1 MVFEE
6 NLAYLETLYQDWR
19 ENPDSLDP
27 SWQAWLAA
35 VERGEVPVPEVRR
48 PAPEGRPSAP
58 GRRPAAPE
66 GRPPAPAAVPGP
78 ASQDLIYKQ
87 TRVDSL
93 LWAYRDVGYFYAHL
107 NPLLSGHEP
116 ERNYLYPRAK
126 GAYEQLSLEA
136 FGLSEEDLSQ
146 EFSAGMYMQP
156 SRAPL
161 AEILKAFGETYCSTV
176 GVEFLHIQNRPLRN
190 WLLRR
195 MEGSRNRTALGAE
208 ERRQILEDL
217 IQAEE
222 FEQFLHKTFIG
233 QRRFSLEGAE
243 ALIPALHF
251 LINAASRDGIG
262 QIVLGT
268 THRGRITILNRV
280 LGMPAEEVF
289 TLFED
294 IHQSGQY
301 GGSGDVKYHLGYS
314 AEHRHEDG
322 TSVRLVLVSNP
333 SHLEAVGPVVEGRV
347 RGLQSKG
354 PFLQNTKKVLPV
366 ILHGDAAFSGQG
378 VVSETLNLSQ
388 VQGYCT
394 GGTLHLVINNQIGF
408 TTSSRDSRSTFFPT
422 DVAKMTSVPVFHVN
436 GDDPEAVV
444 HVIGLALQFR
454 QKMAQDV
461 VVDMICY
468 RRHGHNEGDEPSF
481 TNPGLYALIRRHPS
495 VAVQYGQLLAR
506 EGLVSA
512 EEQNR
517 FRRDFVESLRQALKT
532 ARLSPPEPTY
542 SHEQDGDWQALK
554 APYSHEPVATGVE
567 EPKLRGIFEALSA
580 EPEYFHLH
588 PKLKRILE
596 DKRQRLE
603 KEGTV
608 DWASAEALAFGSLLL
623 EGVPVR
629 LSGQDSGR
637 GTFSQRHA
645 VWWDSE
651 SPEPLAYV
659 PLNRLGGSQ
668 ARFEVWDSPLSE
680 YSILAFEYGYALSR
694 PEALT
699 LWEAQF
705 GDFANG
711 AQVIIDNFLAA
722 AEAKW
727 LRSSGLVLLL
737 PHGYEGQGPEHSSAH
752 LERYLQL
759 AALENMEVVNAST
772 PAQYFHLLRRQ
783 VRRGFRKPLVVMSPK
798 SLLRHPKAVSGLSE
812 LARGGFREVLEEA
825 EEAREAGAAG
835 SGAGPV
841 RRLILCSGK
850 LYYELAARRAELGLQ
865 GLVLVRV
872 EQLYPF
878 PREALAKVL
887 GRYRQAQRLLW
898 AQEEPEN
905 RGALGYMRREL
916 AENFPALRFEFV
928 SRPASASPAVGS
940 HRLHEKE
947 QRRVVDQALGAEQAR
962 PAVDGDGKRTGGAA
976 AGARSRLAARP
987 PGKRPGSGDK
997 TKKAGRGSP
1006 AKGRSR

>member
-1 MVFEE
+1 VVFED
-6 NLAYLETLYQDWR
+6 NLAYLETLYQSWR
-19 ENPDSLDP
+19 ENPDGLDP
-27 SWQAWLAA
+27 SWKAWLAA
-35 VERGEVPVPEVRR
+35 VERGEVPVLQVRR
-48 PAPEGRPSAP
+48 PP
-58 GRRPAAPE
+58 
-66 GRPPAPAAVPGP
+66 PGP
-78 ASQDLIYKQ
+78 GLAPTSGPAYADLAYKQ

-126 GAYEQLSLEA
+126 GAYEQLSLEG
-136 FGLSEEDLSQ
+136 FGLSEEDLSR
-146 EFSAGMYMQP
+146 EFSAGKYMQP

-176 GVEFLHIQNRPLRN
+176 GVEFLHIQNRPIRN

-195 MEGSRNRTALGAE
+195 MEGSRNRTALSAE
-208 ERRQILEDL
+208 ERRLILEDL

-243 ALIPALHF
+243 AVVPALHF
-251 LINAASRDGIG
+251 LINAASRIG
-262 QIVLGT
+262 VTQIVLGT
-268 THRGRITILNRV
+268 THRGRITLLNRV

-294 IHQSGQY
+294 IHQPGQY
-301 GGSGDVKYHLGYS
+301 GGSGDVKYHLGYGT
-314 AEHRHEDG
+314 EHRHEDG
-322 TSVRLVLVSNP
+322 SSVRLTLVSNP

-354 PFLQNTKKVLPV
+354 SFLQNTKKVLPV

-378 VVSETLNLSQ
+378 VVAETLNLSQ

-408 TTSSRDSRSTFFPT
+408 TTSSRDARSTFFPT

-444 HVIGLALQFR
+444 HVIGLALEFR

-461 VVDMICY
+461 VVDMVCY

-495 VAVQYGQLLAR
+495 VAVQYGEALAR
-506 EGLVSA
+506 EGLVSS
-512 EEQNR
+512 EEQESM
-517 FRRDFVESLRQALKT
+517 RRGYVESLRQALKT
-532 ARLSPPEPTY
+532 ARLNPPEPTDR
-542 SHEQDGDWQALK
+542 HEQNGEWQALK
-554 APYSHEPVATGVE
+554 AAYSHEPVATGVE
-567 EPKLRGIFEALSA
+567 EPALRRIFEALTA
-580 EPEYFHLH
+580 EPENFHLH
-588 PKLKRILE
+588 PKLKRILG

-603 KEGTV
+603 REGRV
-608 DWASAEALAFGSLLL
+608 DWATAEALAFGSLLL
-623 EGVPVR
+623 EGTPVR
-629 LSGQDSGR
+629 LSGQDCGR

-645 VWWDSE
+645 VYWDAE
-651 SPEPLAYV
+651 SLEPKAYV
-659 PLNRLGGSQ
+659 PLNRLGGVQ
-668 ARFEVWDSPLSE
+668 ARLEVCDSPLSE
-680 YSILAFEYGYALSR
+680 YSILAFDYGYALSR

-727 LRSSGLVLLL
+727 LRSCGLVLLL

-759 AALENMEVVNAST
+759 AAGENMEVVNAST
-772 PAQYFHLLRRQ
+772 PAQFFHLLRRQ

-798 SLLRHPKAVSGLSE
+798 SLLRHPKAVSDLGE
-812 LARGGFREVLEEA
+812 LTRGHFREVLEEA
-825 EEAREAGAAG
+825 GPAEAPVPA
-835 SGAGPV
+835 SSGPV

-850 LYYELAARRAELGLQ
+850 LYYELAARRDELALED
-865 GLVLVRV
+865 LALVRV

-878 PREALAKVL
+878 PREALAGVL
-887 GRYRQAQRLLW
+887 ARYRQAQRLLW

-905 RGALGYMRREL
+905 RGALSYMRRAL
-916 AENFPALRFEFV
+916 AEHFPALRFEFV

-940 HRLHEKE
+940 HRLHEEE
-947 QRRVVDQALGAEQAR
+947 QRRVVDQALGVEQGA
-962 PAVDGDGKRTGGAA
+962 PAVEQGAWRTEAGAA
-976 AGARSRLAARP
+976 APSHVAARP
-987 PGKRPGSGDK
+987 PRRRPGSAGK
-997 TKKAGRGSP
+997 TKKAGSGSP

>member
-1 MVFEE
+1 VVFED
-6 NLAYLETLYQDWR
+6 NLAYLETLYQTWR
-19 ENPDSLDP
+19 ENPDGLDP
-27 SWQAWLAA
+27 SWKAWLAA
-35 VERGEVPVPEVRR
+35 VERGEVPVPEIRR
-48 PAPEGRPSAP
+48 TAPKRPVAPGGRPTAF
-58 GRRPAAPE
+58 
-66 GRPPAPAAVPGP
+66 AVPEP
-78 ASQDLIYKQ
+78 ASSDLIFKQ

-107 NPLLSGHEP
+107 NPLFSGHEP

-146 EFSAGMYMQP
+146 EFSAGKFMQP

-176 GVEFLHIQNRPLRN
+176 GVEFLHIQNKPMRN

-195 MEGSRNRTALGAE
+195 MEGSRNRTALRAE
-208 ERRQILEDL
+208 ERRLILEDL

-251 LINAASRDGIG
+251 LINAAARDGIG

-294 IHQSGQY
+294 IHQPGQY
-301 GGSGDVKYHLGYS
+301 GGSGDVKYHLGYA

-322 TSVRLVLVSNP
+322 TAVRLVLVSNP

-444 HVIGLALQFR
+444 HVIGLALEFR

-481 TNPGLYALIRRHPS
+481 TNPSLYALIRRHPS
-495 VAVQYGQLLAR
+495 VAVQYGQVLAR

-512 EEQNR
+512 EEQDR
-517 FRRDFVESLRQALKT
+517 LRRDYVESLRQALKT
-532 ARLSPPEPTY
+532 ARLSPPESTY
-542 SHEQDGDWQALK
+542 RHEQDGEWPALK

-567 EPKLRGIFEALSA
+567 EPKLRRILEALTA
-580 EPEYFHLH
+580 EPESFHLH

-603 KEGTV
+603 REGTV
-608 DWASAEALAFGSLLL
+608 DWATAEALAFGSLLL
-623 EGVPVR
+623 EGFPVR

-651 SPEPLAYV
+651 SPEPQAYV

-694 PEALT
+694 PEALS

-727 LRSSGLVLLL
+727 LRSCGLVLLL

-759 AALENMEVVNAST
+759 AAQQNMEVVNAST

-783 VRRGFRKPLVVMSPK
+783 VHRGFRKPLVVMSPK

-812 LARGGFREVLEEA
+812 LASGHFREVLEEA
-825 EEAREAGAAG
+825 EEVREAGAAEPG
-835 SGAGPV
+835 TGAGPI

-878 PREALAKVL
+878 PREALAGVL
-887 GRYRQAQRLLW
+887 DRYRQAQALLW

-905 RGALGYMRREL
+905 RGALSYMRREL
-916 AENFPALRFEFV
+916 AEHFPAARFEFV

-940 HRLHEKE
+940 HRLHEEE
-947 QRRVVDQALGAEQAR
+947 QLRVVDQALGAGQAA
-962 PAVDGDGKRTGGAA
+962 PAVEGNGRRTGSGT
-976 AGARSRLAARP
+976 AGARSRVA
-987 PGKRPGSGDK
+987 K